1 MIGTVHGIGLK
12 YCIDYEG
19 ESIESGR
26 DNVEGAGQE
35 LVPHVGQPTVEL
47 GLLLDQALEHA
58 LVRVAARLVVK
69 VDLGQKQ
76 RAGSVAALLE
86 QRDLR
91 KVLFAHRRGLVRLK
105 LRVAEADDGLELA
118 RVLQQLFQILGQ
130 FDQRL
135 VLDVQREHPAKGRAH
150 LAQRVRQLATLSAAV
165 PPTPNGKR
173 QRRPACPGPAAAAPS
188 SPAAWPCLVWS
199 RLKMRQQIQTL
210 QRSSGPPLTWSQ
222 REQ

>member
-173 QRRPACPGPAAAAPS
+173 QRRPACPGPAAAT
-188 SPAAWPCLVWS
+188 PATAAD
-199 RLKMRQQIQTL
+199 KAH
-210 QRSSGPPLTWSQ
+210 
-222 REQ
+222 E